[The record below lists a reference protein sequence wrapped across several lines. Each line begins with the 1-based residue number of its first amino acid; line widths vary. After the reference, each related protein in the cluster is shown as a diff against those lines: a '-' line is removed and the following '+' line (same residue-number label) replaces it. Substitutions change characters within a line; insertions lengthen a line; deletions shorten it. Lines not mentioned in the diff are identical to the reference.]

1 MFRRHSTR
9 TISKA
14 VRAGDAAQANG
25 VLACLLVFWLVVS
38 AGCTPAASGPVRG
51 QDGAQDDRGAV
62 LALEGG
68 AAMVLA
74 EQGFDTYA
82 ALFHPDY
89 TNWSG
94 GARALDRAGFLE
106 AVRKWYDAGNR
117 AVCAALQPVSVDIV
131 GDLAYSRYLM
141 REEFNDGTI
150 FVGRFASLARQDGG
164 RWLLYRTSFSTVFRG
179 APDAAPPGLVPARCE
194 AGAPGP

>member
-1 MFRRHSTR
+1 MTMATS
-9 TISKA
+9 
-14 VRAGDAAQANG
+14 
-25 VLACLLVFWLVVS
+25 VLAWTDRVCACLLVFLAAMS
-38 AGCTPAASGPVRG
+38 AGCSAGTDPRPAEG
-51 QDGAQDDRGAV
+51 QGDVQADREAV

-82 ALFHPDY
+82 ALFHPEY

-94 GARALDRAGFLE
+94 GDRVLDRAGFLD
-106 AVRKWYDAGNR
+106 AVRDWYGAGNR
-117 AVCAALQPVSVDIV
+117 AVCAALQPLSVDII

-150 FVGRFASLARQDGG
+150 FVGRFASLARRADGQW
-164 RWLLYRTSFSTVFRG
+164 RLYRTSFSTVFRG
-179 APDAAPPGLVPARCE
+179 APDAAPAGLVPARCE
-194 AGAPGP
+194 AGAQR